1 MSKVGIINIIG
12 SIGAY
17 DDVSLNNV
25 MSQIASVGNV
35 DEYLIV
41 INSGGGEVME
51 GFAIYNY
58 LLSLGKPITTRGNG
72 IVGSIATLIFLVGNK
87 RQLYPNTQFLIHN
100 PFTFAEGDATDLMR
114 RAEELRNIENNLLD
128 VYIAKTGAERDT
140 LQNLMNADTLITS
153 DSAFELKFATEILNP
168 IVAFAK
174 INFNNHKSKSNQ
186 MSKIGK
192 IFKNAFAELK
202 KAGVIL
208 NDVVLTQDG
217 QELEITMVGSELA
230 VGDSVQSLG
239 EAVDGTYTL
248 ADGTIIEVAGGL
260 ITSVT
265 APMNASG
272 EVEILNKKKS
282 ELEIEIANL
291 NEQLAKLSAENE
303 TLKNENVSM
312 TEEVEVIVNHLKK
325 LNIKASLPSERV
337 FTSKTASN
345 DVEPSKEEI
354 KARFKELQAKSKTK
368 TTLAI

>member
-1 MSKVGIINIIG
+1 MSKVGIVNIIG
-12 SIGAY
+12 SIGSY
-17 DDVSLNNV
+17 DDVSLKSV
-25 MSQIASVGNV
+25 MQQIQSVGNV
-35 DEYLIV
+35 DEYLLV

-58 LLSLGKPITTRGNG
+58 LLSLNKPITTRGSG
-72 IVGSIATLIFLVGNK
+72 IVGSIATLIFLAGAK

-100 PFTFAEGDATDLMR
+100 PFTFAEGDASDLMK
-114 RAEELRNIENNLLD
+114 RAEELKNIENHLLE
-128 VYIAKTGAERDT
+128 VYIAKTGAERET
-140 LQNLMNADTLITS
+140 LANLMNADQLITS
-153 DSAFELKFATEILNP
+153 ESAFELKFATEILNP

-174 INFNNHKSKSNQ
+174 INLNNKNQNQ

-265 APMNASG
+265 APMNANA

-282 ELEIEIANL
+282 ELEVEIANL
-291 NEQLAKLSAENE
+291 NEQLAKLTAENE

-325 LNIKASLPSERV
+325 LNVKASIPTERT
-337 FTSKTASN
+337 FTSKNVST
-345 DVEPSKEEI
+345 ETEQSKDEI
-354 KARFKELQAKSKTK
+354 KARFKELAEKSKKK

>member
-1 MSKVGIINIIG
+1 MSKTGIINIIG
-12 SIGAY
+12 GIGAY
-17 DDVSLNNV
+17 DDASLTNIMN
-25 MSQIASVGNV
+25 QIASVGNV
-35 DEYLIV
+35 DEYLVV

-72 IVGSIATLIFLVGNK
+72 IVGSIATLIFLAGNK

-114 RAEELRNIENNLLD
+114 RAEELRNIENSLLD
-128 VYIAKTGAERDT
+128 VYISKTGAERDT

-153 DSAFELKFATEILNP
+153 DTAFELKFATEILNP

-265 APMNASG
+265 APMNASA

-282 ELEIEIANL
+282 ELELEIANL
-291 NEQLAKLSAENE
+291 NEQLANLTAENE
-303 TLKNENVSM
+303 SLKNENVSM

-325 LNIKASLPSERV
+325 LNIKASIPTERN
-337 FTSKTASN
+337 FTTKNTSSN
-345 DVEPSKEEI
+345 VEQSKEEI
-354 KARFKELQAKSKTK
+354 KARFKELQAKTKTK

>member
-1 MSKVGIINIIG
+1 MAKIGIVNIIG

-17 DDVSLNNV
+17 EDVSLKSV
-25 MSQIASVGNV
+25 MQQIQSVGNV
-35 DEYLIV
+35 DEYLLV

-51 GFAIYNY
+51 GFAIYNH
-58 LLSLGKPITTRGNG
+58 LLSLNKPITTRGSG
-72 IVGSIATLIFLVGNK
+72 IVGSIATLIFLAGKK

-100 PFTFAEGDATDLMR
+100 PFTFAEGDASDLMK
-114 RAEELRNIENNLLD
+114 RAEELKNIENHLLE
-128 VYIAKTGAERDT
+128 VYISKTGAERET
-140 LQNLMNADTLITS
+140 LSNLMNADTLITS

-174 INFNNHKSKSNQ
+174 INLNNKNKNQ

-217 QELEITMVGSELA
+217 QELEIEMMGSELS
-230 VGDSVQSLG
+230 VGDSVKSLG

-260 ITSVT
+260 VTSVT
-265 APMNASG
+265 APMNASV
-272 EVEILNKKKS
+272 EVEVLNKKKS
-282 ELEIEIANL
+282 ELEVEIANL

-325 LNIKASLPSERV
+325 LNIKASLPTDRT
-337 FTSKTASN
+337 FTSKNVST
-345 DVEPSKEEI
+345 DVEQSKDEI
-354 KARFKELQAKSKTK
+354 KARFKELAEKSKKK

>member
-1 MSKVGIINIIG
+1 MSKVGIVNIIG
-12 SIGAY
+12 SIGSY
-17 DDVSLNNV
+17 DDVSLKSV
-25 MSQIASVGNV
+25 MQQIQSVGNV
-35 DEYLIV
+35 DEYLLV

-51 GFAIYNY
+51 GFAIYNH
-58 LLSLGKPITTRGNG
+58 LLSLNKPITTRGSG
-72 IVGSIATLIFLVGNK
+72 IVGSIATLIFLAGSK

-100 PFTFAEGDATDLMR
+100 PFTFAEGDASDLMK
-114 RAEELRNIENNLLD
+114 RAEELKNIENHLLD
-128 VYIAKTGAERDT
+128 VYIAKTGAEKDV
-140 LQNLMNADTLITS
+140 LSNLMNADTLITS

-174 INFNNHKSKSNQ
+174 INLNNKNQNQ

-202 KAGVIL
+202 KAGIIM

-217 QELEITMVGSELA
+217 QELEIEMTGSEIA
-230 VGDSVQSLG
+230 VGDSVKSLG
-239 EAVDGTYTL
+239 EAVDGMYTL
-248 ADGTIIEVAGGL
+248 ADGTMIEVAGGI

-265 APMNASG
+265 APMNASV
-272 EVEILNKKKS
+272 EVEVLNKKKS
-282 ELEIEIANL
+282 ELEVEIANL

-325 LNIKASLPSERV
+325 LNIKASLPTERN
-337 FTSKTASN
+337 FTSKNVS
-345 DVEPSKEEI
+345 VEAEQSKDEI
-354 KARFKELQAKSKTK
+354 KARFKELAEKSKKK

>member
-17 DDVSLNNV
+17 EDVSLNSV

-51 GFAIYNY
+51 GFAIYNH
-58 LLSLGKPITTRGNG
+58 LLSLGKPIITRGNG

-128 VYIAKTGAERDT
+128 VYISKTGAERDT

-153 DSAFELKFATEILNP
+153 DNAFELKFATEILNP

-202 KAGVIL
+202 KAGIIM

-217 QELEITMVGSELA
+217 QELEIEMIGSEIA
-230 VGDSVQSLG
+230 VGDSVKSLG

-248 ADGTIIEVAGGL
+248 ADGTIIEVASGL

-265 APMNASG
+265 APMNASA

-291 NEQLAKLSAENE
+291 NDQLAKLSAENE
-303 TLKNENVSM
+303 TLKNDNVAM

-325 LNIKASLPSERV
+325 LNIKASVPTERT
-337 FTSKTASN
+337 FTSKTANN
-345 DVEPSKEEI
+345 DVEQTKDEI
-354 KARFKELQAKSKTK
+354 KARFKELQSKSKTK